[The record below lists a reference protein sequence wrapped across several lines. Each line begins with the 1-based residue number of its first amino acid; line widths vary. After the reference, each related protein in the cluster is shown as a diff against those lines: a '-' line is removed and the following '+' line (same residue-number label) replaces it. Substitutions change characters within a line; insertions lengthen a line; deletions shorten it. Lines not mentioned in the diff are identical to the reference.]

1 MRIDANNNAN
11 INQMDLSIIIVNWKV
26 KDLLEK
32 SLRSIFEQTKGISFE
47 VFVVDNNSGD
57 GSVKMVREKFPQV
70 DLTASAENLGFAKGN
85 NLAIKKSRGRYVLL
99 LNPDTEILENTLGK
113 MVKFMDAHQDC
124 GIAGCK
130 LINADLSTQPSVRA
144 FPDLASQIFIL
155 LKLHH
160 LFPHSK
166 AMFKYLVQDFDYE
179 KTQEVDQVMG
189 AFMIIRREVFD
200 KIGFM
205 DENFWLW
212 FEEVDFCK
220 CAKEAGFKI
229 LYTPEAKII
238 HLYGQSFKQVLSV
251 PKQKVLNR
259 SLAYYFKK
267 HGTAGGWIV
276 IQILRPIS
284 LFLAWLVQIFKIKP
298 QRTAVKK

>member
-1 MRIDANNNAN
+1 
-11 INQMDLSIIIVNWKV
+11 MDLSIIIVNWKV

-32 SLRSIFEQTKGISFE
+32 CLRSIFEQTKNISFE

-57 GSVKMVREKFPQV
+57 GSVEMVREKFPQV

-85 NLAIKKSRGRYVLL
+85 NLAIKKSRGRYILL
-99 LNPDTEILENTLGK
+99 LNPDTEILENALEK
-113 MVKFMDAHQDC
+113 MVRFMDAHPEC

-130 LINADLSTQPSVRA
+130 LLNSDLSLQPSVRA

-155 LKLHH
+155 LKIHNFL
-160 LFPHSK
+160 PHSK
-166 AMFKYLVQDFDYE
+166 AIYRYLAGGLDYE

-189 AFMIIRREVFD
+189 AFMMIRREVTE
-200 KIGFM
+200 KIGLM
-205 DENFWLW
+205 DETFWLW
-212 FEEVDFCK
+212 YEEVDFCK
-220 CAKEAGFKI
+220 RAKDAGFKI

-238 HLYGQSFKQVLSV
+238 HLYGQSFKQALSV

-267 HGTAGGWIV
+267 HGTKGERTV
-276 IQILRPIS
+276 IQILRPLS
-284 LFLAWLVQIFKIKP
+284 LALAWLVQIFKFKP
-298 QRTAVKK
+298 RMPRVKTGK

>member
-1 MRIDANNNAN
+1 
-11 INQMDLSIIIVNWKV
+11 MDLSIIIVNWKV

-32 SLRSIFEQTKGISFE
+32 CLRSIFEQTKDISFE

-57 GSVKMVREKFPQV
+57 GSVEMVRSRFPQV

-99 LNPDTEILENTLGK
+99 LNPDTEILKNALEK
-113 MVKFMDAHQDC
+113 MIHFMDSHREC

-130 LINADLSTQPSVRA
+130 LLNPDLTLQLSVRA

-160 LFPHSK
+160 LFPHAKS
-166 AMFKYLVQDFDYE
+166 MSKYLVQDFDYE

-189 AFMIIRREVFD
+189 AFMIIRREVLE
-200 KIGFM
+200 KIGLL
-205 DENFWLW
+205 DENFWIW

-220 CAKEAGFKI
+220 RAKLAGLKI
-229 LYTPEAKII
+229 FYTPEAKII
-238 HLYGQSFKQVLSV
+238 HHFGQSFKQTMGVK
-251 PKQKVLNR
+251 KQKDFNR
-259 SLAYYFKK
+259 SLSYYFKK
-267 HGTAGGWIV
+267 HGTVGEWMV
-276 IQILRPIS
+276 IQILRPLS
-284 LFLAWLVQIFKIKP
+284 LFLAWAAQFLLKLKSQNAKL
-298 QRTAVKK
+298 RTKS

>member
-1 MRIDANNNAN
+1 
-11 INQMDLSIIIVNWKV
+11 MDLSIIIVNWKV

-32 SLRSIFEQTKGISFE
+32 CLRSIFLQTKNINFE

-57 GSVKMVREKFPQV
+57 GSVEMVREKFPQV

-85 NLAIKKSRGRYVLL
+85 NLAIKKSRGRYVLF
-99 LNPDTEILENTLGK
+99 LNPDTEILDNALDK
-113 MVKFMDAHQDC
+113 MVRFMDAHPEC

-130 LINADLSTQPSVRA
+130 LLNQDLSLQPSIRA

-155 LKLHH
+155 LKIHNFL
-160 LFPHSK
+160 PHSK
-166 AMFKYLVQDFDYE
+166 AMYKYLAGVFDYE
-179 KTQEVDQVMG
+179 KMQEVDQVMG
-189 AFMIIRREVFD
+189 AFMIIRREVIE
-200 KIGFM
+200 KIGLL

-220 CAKEAGFKI
+220 RAKEAGWKI

-238 HLYGQSFKQVLSV
+238 HLYGQSFKQALSV

-267 HGTAGGWIV
+267 HGTKGEWLV
-276 IQILRPIS
+276 IQVFRPLS
-284 LFLAWLVQIFKIKP
+284 LFLAWLVQIFKFKP
-298 QRTAVKK
+298 RMPIVKK